1 MQRRIS
7 VETPR
12 TESDTYFTMHMRS
25 EEGSG
30 DHPDP
35 GRRQDTHRRCE
46 PLRRSCG
53 REVGKF
59 HSQKNRRK
67 VEWAIAIFIDSRT
80 YEEDYLEY
88 EF

>member
-12 TESDTYFTMHMRS
+12 TESDTYFTMHMS

-53 REVGKF
+53 REVGKIPQPKKQEKGRVGDSHF
-59 HSQKNRRK
+59 HRQQD
-67 VEWAIAIFIDSRT
+67 V
-80 YEEDYLEY
+80 
-88 EF
+88 